1 MKRSK
6 SERQARILTEL
17 NGAPSLRVAELAR
30 RLNVSTETIRR
41 DLDEM
46 TEQGLLNR
54 TYGGATRPLGTE
66 PSISE
71 RHTLYVGE
79 RERIAKAVI
88 PLIKGARILMIGSG
102 STTTHV
108 ARRIAVDMRDITVIT
123 HSFGVATVLSI
134 NPTIKVLMLP
144 GDYNSTEGS
153 TVGAHT
159 VSFLGNFYAD
169 HAILGASGLTTE
181 GPSDAL
187 MEVSAVYSAIVSRS
201 ASTILAAD
209 HSKHDRM
216 FAARYANWRQI
227 NHLVTDGPV
236 TGPLATALHQAGVD
250 IHVTPTP

>member
-6 SERQARILTEL
+6 SERQVRILTEL

-30 RLNVSTETIRR
+30 RLDVSTETIRR

-54 TYGGATRPLGTE
+54 TYGGATRPLGKE
-66 PSISE
+66 PSITE
-71 RHTLYVGE
+71 RHTLYVAE
-79 RERIAKAVI
+79 RERIAKTMM
-88 PLIKGARILMIGSG
+88 PLIKGDRVLMIGSG

-108 ARRIAVDMRDITVIT
+108 ARRIAIEMRDITVIT
-123 HSFGVATVLSI
+123 HSFGVATLLSI

-144 GDYNSTEGS
+144 GDYDSLEGA

-159 VSFLGNFYAD
+159 VSFLNNFYAD
-169 HAILGASGLTTE
+169 HAILGASGLMPE

-187 MEVSAVYSAIVSRS
+187 LECSAVYSAIVSRS
-201 ASTILAAD
+201 ASSILVAD
-209 HSKHDRM
+209 HSKHDSM

-227 NHLVTDGPV
+227 GHLVTDRPPE
-236 TGPLATALHQAGVD
+236 GPLATALHQAKVD
-250 IHVTPTP
+250 IHLTS